1 MERPDFVSLARV
13 AACWVVFSPIII
25 ESHIDKKQGR
35 FPIDLVVVDN
45 NQDHKFLGIIKQKF
59 RELRSRV
66 HPGAPLVGKVKFRGS
81 GPEELIQLA
90 DMVCGAVGD
99 FLEGD
104 PTYYQLS
111 QPGT

>member
-1 MERPDFVSLARV
+1 MS
-13 AACWVVFSPIII
+13 FSA
-25 ESHIDKKQGR
+25 
-35 FPIDLVVVDN
+35 
-45 NQDHKFLGIIKQKF
+45 LGIIKRKF

-66 HPGAPLVGKVKFRGS
+66 HPGAPLVGKLKFRGS

-104 PTYYQLS
+104 PSYYQIISARDLGITRI
-111 QPGT
+111 P